1 MPGVAIPL
9 APVRKTHV
17 ISSSRLIRFSTFTT
31 SNVSHSELENCSQIR
46 VSNTS
51 NEVRLRKPRIV
62 TKQGATVHILLARMA
77 RLILLPFL
85 YPGLEPSILPL
96 RKLSRYACVTSIAKR
111 YESTGSVANETES
124 THSIP
129 ESSRLDPPPEDYGRT
144 IFADKCTLTLA
155 AGSGGHGCVSF
166 LRDKFISAGPANGG
180 DGGSGG
186 SVYIQAIRGETSLHK
201 LARRGIV
208 KASRGRNG
216 HGKGKGGQRGED
228 VLVQVPVGTVIREIS
243 RHDPVA
249 AEEERRVENEGMPQ
263 TEGETT
269 RGQWR
274 RDKWILY
281 PSSQPSEFAMAEF
294 PPLPKARL
302 SNLSMSQP
310 QAPVSQDLSEPMEK
324 PMLLVAGAMGGLGN
338 PHFVSRPNPRPKFA
352 TKGDPGMSITL
363 ELELK
368 LLADVG
374 FVGMPN
380 AGKSTLLR
388 ALSKSR
394 ARVGNWA
401 FTTLQ
406 PNLGTVVLDDHHG
419 RPYLQANRAKGEPR
433 TQISIADIPGLIP
446 DAHLDRGLGLGFLRH
461 VERAQVLA
469 FVVDLSGSDAV
480 EALKNLW
487 RELGEFETLRGKET
501 NNDTEQRMVGW
512 KALGSSMS
520 SASATD
526 GAVARGQENI
536 IINPS
541 ASQALPAL
549 WMAPISTKPWFV
561 VATKADVEGTQD
573 NFANLQ
579 AYLDALASG
588 AVDHPS
594 GRKNAWK
601 GRLGAIPVSAIRGE
615 GVDRIPK
622 WTVGLLDD

>member
-1 MPGVAIPL
+1 
-9 APVRKTHV
+9 
-17 ISSSRLIRFSTFTT
+17 
-31 SNVSHSELENCSQIR
+31 
-46 VSNTS
+46 
-51 NEVRLRKPRIV
+51 
-62 TKQGATVHILLARMA
+62 MA
-77 RLILLPFL
+77 RLNILPFL
-85 YPGLEPSILPL
+85 YPGLEFSVFPSCRIP
-96 RKLSRYACVTSIAKR
+96 KYVGLSRVAKR
-111 YESTGSVANETES
+111 YESTES
-124 THSIP
+124 ITQEHARPQPIP

-144 IFADKCTLTLA
+144 IFADKCTLSLA

-166 LRDKFISAGPANGG
+166 LRDKLIEAGPANGG

-186 SVYIQAIRGETSLHK
+186 SVYIQAVRGETSLHK

-208 KASRGRNG
+208 KASRGKNG
-216 HGKGKGGQRGED
+216 HGRGKGGQRGED
-228 VLVQVPVGTVIREIS
+228 ILVQVPVGTVIREIS

-249 AEEERRVENEGMPQ
+249 VEEEKIMENAGMPQ
-263 TEGETT
+263 TEGEAT

-281 PSSQPSEFAMAEF
+281 PATRLSEYATAEF
-294 PPLPKARL
+294 PPLPRARK
-302 SNLSMSQP
+302 SNLTLSQP
-310 QAPVSQDLSEPMEK
+310 QPPVSMDLSEPMDK
-324 PMLLVAGAMGGLGN
+324 PMLLAAGAVGGLGN
-338 PHFVSRPNPRPKFA
+338 PHFVSSSNPRPKFA
-352 TKGDPGMSITL
+352 TKGDLGMSMIL

-388 ALSKSR
+388 ALSRSR

-406 PNLGTVVLDDHHG
+406 PNIGTVVLDNHHG

-469 FVVDLSGSDAV
+469 FVVDLSGGDAV
-480 EALKNLW
+480 QALKNLW
-487 RELGEFETLRGKET
+487 CELGEFETLRGKET
-501 NNDTEQRMVGW
+501 NSETEQRTVDW
-512 KALGSSMS
+512 KALGSSAS
-520 SASATD
+520 TASATD
-526 GAVARGQENI
+526 GALARSQENVMI
-536 IINPS
+536 K
-541 ASQALPAL
+541 ASQPQALPAL

-561 VATKADVEGTQD
+561 VATKADVEATQD

-579 AYLDALASG
+579 AYLDALAAG

-601 GRLGAIPVSAIRGE
+601 GRLHAIPVSAIRGE
-615 GVDRIPK
+615 GVDRIPQ